1 VIALILALTVAT
13 PQIDL
18 AGNRLEALT
27 QRSDLMKENGP
38 PLLCTTDER
47 WCAEISRDVD
57 SNESEL
63 HVFTGLPGGDVILHA
78 LTKTD
83 DEDFALWPKIIRL
96 ADGALLIGVE
106 HQTSTMYS
114 GGGGSAST
122 LELIRVNPVDPDAA
136 KTVLTLPISASLM
149 IRACFSEQDQYRRR
163 GACHDEYGFGAEL
176 TLDPKT
182 TEGPPRLVVEA
193 EATAYPSGSSRDGDS
208 TTRGRL
214 RQRDLVK
221 ARDPVCSYRRVMTV
235 DPKTGLYA
243 PDKPAPDC
251 EAFTAP

>member
-1 VIALILALTVAT
+1 MIALVLALSVAT
-13 PQIDL
+13 LQADL

-38 PLLCTTDER
+38 PLLCTNDAR

-63 HVFTGLPGGDVILHA
+63 HVFTGLPGGDVVRHA
-78 LTKTD
+78 LTKAD

-106 HQTSTMYS
+106 HQTQTMYS

-122 LELIRVNPVDPDAA
+122 LELIRVSPADPEAT
-136 KTVLTLPISASLM
+136 KTVLTLPITASLM
-149 IRACFSEQDQYRRR
+149 LRACFSEQDQYRRR
-163 GACHDEYGFGAEL
+163 GACHDEYAFSAEL

-182 TEGPPRLVVEA
+182 AEGPPRLVVET
-193 EATAYPSGSSRDGDS
+193 EATAFPAGSSRDGDS
-208 TTRGRL
+208 AMRGRL

-221 ARDPVCSYRRVMTV
+221 AKDPVCSYRRVMIL
-235 DPKTGLYA
+235 DRKTDLYA

>member
-1 VIALILALTVAT
+1 MIPLILALAVAT
-13 PQIDL
+13 TQTDL

-38 PLLCTTDER
+38 PLLCTSDAQ

-63 HVFTGLPGGDVILHA
+63 HVFTGLPGGDVVRHA
-78 LTKTD
+78 LTKTE
-83 DEDFALWPKIIRL
+83 DEDFALWPKLIRL
-96 ADGALLIGVE
+96 ADGAMLIGVE
-106 HQTSTMYS
+106 QQTRTMYS
-114 GGGGSAST
+114 GGGGSVST
-122 LELIRVNPVDPDAA
+122 LELIRVRPTDPDVA
-136 KTVLTLPISASLM
+136 KTVLTLPIAASLM
-149 IRACFSEQDQYRRR
+149 IRACFTERDYERSR

-176 TLDPKT
+176 TLDSRT
-182 TEGPPRLVVEA
+182 ADGPPRLVVET
-193 EATAYPSGSSRDGDS
+193 EATAFPAGSSRDGDS

-221 ARDPVCSYRRVMTV
+221 ARDPVCSYRRVMTL
-235 DPKTGLYA
+235 DPKTDLYV